1 MQLTGFTRGTR
12 KKIVNYNLTYGIKN
26 NNTAMIQKVVSKLSL
41 ILTLTIKHT
50 TYPHPPP
57 PLQCSSAM
65 DLDLTPSPSFIVYV
79 ARAKLIEIETTTL
92 MCSDEHTFL
101 NSKSH
106 RDILESCVYNSIWY
120 INTIRNGIKV
130 LNVQY
135 IYDLCVTSTPIP
147 VNICRNYST
156 CLQKSRNWQRTHW
169 K

>member
-1 MQLTGFTRGTR
+1 MWDIYPYKLCIQLSGFTRGTR

-41 ILTLTIKHT
+41 ILILIIKHT
-50 TYPHPPP
+50 TYPPPP
-57 PLQCSSAM
+57 SSTM
-65 DLDLTPSPSFIVYV
+65 DLDLTPLPFV
-79 ARAKLIEIETTTL
+79 ARAKIIEIETTTL

-120 INTIRNGIKV
+120 TNTIRNGIKV
-130 LNVQY
+130 LNVRY
-135 IYDLCVTSTPIP
+135 IYDPCVTSTPKL

-156 CLQKSRNWQRTHW
+156 CLQKSRNWQRTH
-169 K
+169 